1 MRRGLIAIAGGWLF
15 LAARAGATVLT
26 FESGVGAGSAIP
38 QEYGDRVVTDID
50 PPFWYGS
57 AFGSTPNIVVHNNLL
72 AWESGFGSLTSVAH
86 VPERTGIGII
96 TLVADAGYTVR
107 LHSLDFAGWFQS
119 DYTINALEVW
129 SDDALVWGQRDVL
142 VRGALAAETDV
153 GFSTLTFDVPVAGT
167 AITIVIDSAN
177 MGRSADNI
185 GIDNVAFSQTTL
197 GVNVPEPTVPLALI
211 SLSGLGMLRLRP
223 SRTLLHPQP

>member
-1 MRRGLIAIAGGWLF
+1 MAIAGGWLF

-38 QEYGDRVVTDID
+38 QEYGDRVIADID

-57 AFGSTPNIVVHNNLL
+57 AFGFTPNVVVHNNLL
-72 AWESGFGSLTSVAH
+72 AWESGFGSLTAVGH
-86 VPERTGIGII
+86 VPERTGMGMI
-96 TLVADAGYTVR
+96 TLVADTGYTVR
-107 LHSLDFAGWFQS
+107 LHSLDLAGWFQS

-142 VRGALAAETDV
+142 VRGTLASEADL
-153 GFSTLTFDVPVAGT
+153 GFSTLAFDVPVTGS
-167 AITIVIDSAN
+167 AITIVVDSAN
-177 MGRSADNI
+177 LGRSADNVA
-185 GIDNVAFSQTTL
+185 IDNVAFSQTTL
-197 GVNVPEPTVPLALI
+197 GVNIPEPTTPLALI

-223 SRTLLHPQP
+223 TRTPFHT